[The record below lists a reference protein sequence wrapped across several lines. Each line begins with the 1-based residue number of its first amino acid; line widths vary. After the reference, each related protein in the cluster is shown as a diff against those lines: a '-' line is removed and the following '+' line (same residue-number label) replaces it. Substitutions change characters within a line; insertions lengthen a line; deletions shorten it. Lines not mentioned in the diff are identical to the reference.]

1 MGRKIRGSNHE
12 AIKSRQ
18 EGRRH
23 RDGFSEDYMP
33 WSNGIT
39 HDAWSNG
46 ITHDEMP
53 AYFRDR
59 ITPRMF
65 GPMIFRVGLAKVF
78 QLQHHGK

>member
-1 MGRKIRGSNHE
+1 
-12 AIKSRQ
+12 
-18 EGRRH
+18 
-23 RDGFSEDYMP
+23 MP